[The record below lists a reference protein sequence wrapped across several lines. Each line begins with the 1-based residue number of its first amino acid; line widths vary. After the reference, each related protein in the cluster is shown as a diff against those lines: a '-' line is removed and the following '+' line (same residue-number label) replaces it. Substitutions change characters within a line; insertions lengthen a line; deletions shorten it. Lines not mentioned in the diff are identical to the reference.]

1 MGWII
6 LILAAAGLALL
17 LLRAGRAPGRS
28 SLRKKCLH
36 ELRLP
41 PAEAEKTLAR
51 HLETLKKKHPGK
63 DEDWYYEKILYDL
76 GRDRR

>member
-1 MGWII
+1 MAWII
-6 LILAAAGLALL
+6 LLLAAAGLALF
-17 LLRAGRAPGRS
+17 LLRNKKAPGRS

-36 ELRLP
+36 EFRLP
-41 PAEAEKTLAR
+41 PAEAEKALER
-51 HLETLKKKHPGK
+51 HLETLREKHPGK